1 MESHHI
7 TILTLLYLDQRIRTE
22 LENHQHEIMN
32 FQNQIDDLRSE
43 NNATMQIRLR
53 QLSFKYFGPE
63 DLNLTDNSSESD
75 VDEID
80 NLTFGRFED
89 FLARV
94 DEADLTSSDR
104 SGIPANDSSDEE
116 VDNLTFGSHSAF
128 LTRIKKPS

>member
-1 MESHHI
+1 
-7 TILTLLYLDQRIRTE
+7 
-22 LENHQHEIMN
+22 MN

-43 NNATMQIRLR
+43 NNATMQIRLRQIRLR